1 MADTHADFTELQ
13 PLLSML
19 GQKIANERYELKQE
33 KDDETLD
40 PSNFTL

>member
-1 MADTHADFTELQ
+1 
-13 PLLSML
+13 ML